1 MPANRGVFTIGPTT
15 LRSGDIFGFHRC
27 EALIARR
34 DTIIVYP
41 RVVSLPE
48 LGIHAVLPSNRQVP
62 HRVRVLI
69 DFLAERLR

>member
-1 MPANRGVFTIGPTT
+1 MARYSRRRPRKVSAFTSGP
-15 LRSGDIFGFHRC
+15 DFIVDEFI
-27 EALIARR
+27 EAGRLEWLLAEH
-34 DTIIVYP
+34 P
-41 RVVSLPE
+41 LPE